1 MSDPAIIGV
10 DCDLHKLYA
19 WDSTSG
25 LVCKAEPSILPIV
38 NRAAEYSRVGK
49 TCLVLFE
56 IAGQPYA
63 NKFTPGAM
71 RNWTRWAE
79 FNVASAFRL
88 ECRLAALPRVSLLVA
103 TSDRW
108 TKGHELHVRHAV
120 AKCRASSKDVREA
133 EAMVFY
139 YKNDPSRWQTV
150 DQYMEAL

>member
-10 DCDLHKLYA
+10 DCDLHRLHA
-19 WDSTSG
+19 WDSNDG
-25 LVCKAEPSILPIV
+25 LVCKNAPTILPIV
-38 NRAAEYSRVGK
+38 TKVAEYARVGK

-79 FNVASAFRL
+79 FNVASALRL
-88 ECRLAALPRVSLLVA
+88 ECMLSPLPRASLLVA
-103 TSDRW
+103 TSDKW
-108 TKGHELHVRHAV
+108 TKGYELHVRHTV

-133 EAMVFY
+133 EAMIFF
-139 YKNDPSRWQTV
+139 YKNDPGKWQTI